1 MKIIDI
7 TSKKLKPMS
16 DDEVEKIHLR
26 IHQVYRNIIQRR
38 SLLIEFGDLIREKHM
53 TIVREL
59 KIREIEHKT
68 PIR

>member
-7 TSKKLKPMS
+7 TSKKLNSIS

-26 IHQVYRNIIQRR
+26 VHQVYRNIIQRR
-38 SLLIEFGDLIREKHM
+38 SLLIEFGDLIREKHKLL
-53 TIVREL
+53 VREL
-59 KIREIEHKT
+59 RIRDIEHKT